1 MKVHMIQL
9 QKSTRVSKGKV
20 LHVNLVLDWR
30 LLEVTVVVVNVV
42 VAGDVVVVE
51 DKVVGDDLDI
61 VEVVVVIA
69 NRFFHL

>member
-1 MKVHMIQL
+1 M
-9 QKSTRVSKGKV
+9 KSTRVSKGKV

>member
-1 MKVHMIQL
+1 M
-9 QKSTRVSKGKV
+9 KSTRVSKGKV

-30 LLEVTVVVVNVV
+30 LLEVTVVVNVV

-61 VEVVVVIA
+61 VEVVVVVIA